1 MMDRIKSI
9 LSNLSPHLF
18 WDVDQKKIDI
28 DKSKR
33 YIINKVLE
41 YGLINDWIIIYK
53 HYGIDQITEI
63 AMQLNDLDDRTLSF
77 IALLSKKPIDQFRC
91 YTAKQSKPRHWNF

>member
-1 MMDRIKSI
+1 MNKTNSI

-28 DKSKR
+28 DRSKH
-33 YIINKVLE
+33 YIINRVLE
-41 YGLINDWIIIYK
+41 YGLINDWTIIYK
-53 HYGIDQITEI
+53 HYGIDQIAQI
-63 AMQLNDLDDRTLSF
+63 AMQLNDLDDKTLSF

-91 YTAKQSKPRHWNF
+91 YTTKQSKPRHWNF